1 MKLRQPTAARRRHLQ
16 WTHHGAVFATYF
28 VEALDYGLRQPED
41 KAGVAD
47 AHESLI
53 LNCPDDTLLLSLQ
66 APLDLVDVMN
76 RSLDQVDLQ
85 RTPDYIKEALDG
97 YRRIAEIAPLT
108 RIYTITFPIGK
119 SQLSGDPSAQEIAAH
134 MAAADELL
142 RVIDPE
148 GNFKLQP

>member
-85 RTPDYIKEALDG
+85 RTPDYIKE
-97 YRRIAEIAPLT
+97 T
-108 RIYTITFPIGK
+108 
-119 SQLSGDPSAQEIAAH
+119 
-134 MAAADELL
+134 L
-142 RVIDPE
+142 RDTGVSPRS
-148 GNFKLQP
+148 PP